1 MVSDAVAHHPSW
13 HRPGIVALLT
23 LALGACALGPDHLR
37 PTLDLPATHPGTTAQ
52 VATPEAADLA
62 FWHRFGDP
70 LLIELI
76 EHALSSNRDLAVA
89 LANWEQAT
97 AVLGQSRSD
106 RWPSL
111 SVAGQAGSHRSSADE
126 APGLARS
133 QRDGDRYDLGIA
145 ANWEL
150 DLFGRIRRQVEAQTA
165 QTAASANDLL
175 AAQVVVVG
183 ETAASYVRLRG
194 YQARL
199 TVALDHGDNQR
210 RTLALVDTRLE
221 AGLGTPLDNA
231 RARAQL
237 ASTLAL
243 VPGLEQAIAQERHRL
258 AVLTGQAPGTLDA
271 LLDASPNR
279 LALPD
284 DPVPAGTPA
293 DLLRRRPDIIAAEQR
308 LAAATARIG
317 VASADLFPRLTL
329 GGLIGTQA
337 VDTGALFERDSE
349 RRWLALGI
357 DWTFLDAGRVR
368 ARIAAAEAGADAELA
383 RYQQTVLLA
392 LEQVANAL
400 VWQQQVQRE
409 VRHLDEATQAS
420 TDAADL
426 ARIQYDGGLIEFL
439 QVLDSERTRLDAE
452 DRLVQA
458 RTSSVLAMFDIFRG
472 LAGGWPAHPPTSN
485 HAHEL
490 ADAR

>member
-1 MVSDAVAHHPSW
+1 MVNDATVTTTPW
-13 HRPGIVALLT
+13 HRAGIATLMA
-23 LALGACALGPDHLR
+23 LALGACALGPNHVR
-37 PTLDLPATHPGTTAQ
+37 PELELPAAHPGTTAR
-52 VATPEAADLA
+52 VSPEAADLA
-62 FWHRFGDP
+62 FWQRFGDP
-70 LLIELI
+70 VLVELI
-76 EHALSSNRDLAVA
+76 EQALSSNRDLAVA
-89 LANWEQAT
+89 LANWDQAI
-97 AVLGQSRSD
+97 ALLGQSRSE

-111 SVAGQAGSHRSSADE
+111 SVSGQAGSHRSSAGE
-126 APGLARS
+126 APGLERAR
-133 QRDGDRYDLGIA
+133 RDVDRYDIGVA
-145 ANWEL
+145 ASWEL
-150 DLFGRIRRQVEAQTA
+150 DLFGRIRRQVQAQTA
-165 QTAASANDLL
+165 QAAATANDLY
-175 AAQVVVVG
+175 AAQVAVVG

-199 TVALDHGDNQR
+199 KVALDHGDNQR
-210 RTLALVDTRLE
+210 RTLELVDTRLE

-237 ASTLAL
+237 ASTQAL
-243 VPGLEQAIAQERHRL
+243 IPGLEHAVAQERHRL
-258 AVLTGQAPGTLDA
+258 AVLTGHAPGTLDA
-271 LLDASPNR
+271 MLDASPDR
-279 LALPD
+279 LLLPA

-317 VASADLFPRLTL
+317 VATADLFPRLTL

-337 VDTGALFERDSE
+337 VDAGALFERDSE

-383 RYQQTVLLA
+383 RYQQTVLVA
-392 LEQVANAL
+392 LEEVANAL
-400 VWQQQVQRE
+400 VRQQQAQRE
-409 VRHLDEATQAS
+409 VSHLHEATQAS
-420 TDAADL
+420 ADAADL

-472 LAGGWPAHPPTSN
+472 LAGGWPAHLPIPA

-490 ADAR
+490 VDAR